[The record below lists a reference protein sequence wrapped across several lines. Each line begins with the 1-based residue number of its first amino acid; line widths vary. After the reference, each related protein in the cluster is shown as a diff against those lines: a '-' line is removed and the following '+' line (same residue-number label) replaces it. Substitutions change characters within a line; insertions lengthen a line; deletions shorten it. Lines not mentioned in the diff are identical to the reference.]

1 MLQHASISTK
11 WNHSAGSKIERE
23 LHYFPIHP
31 LTVAVT
37 LQPLIRD
44 QGCSLPKVTRPNRP
58 FRYGVTV
65 VCSWKPAGLKDN
77 YRSAGV
83 KSPAR
88 SCSPHVLIAHHQ
100 VTIAVRENRTR
111 WQPVS
116 CQWKSIFKW
125 KYMFSLASDWWGW
138 GKIFARS
145 NTAASFALSKI
156 IKKAFQWHGSTVF
169 RSLPVA
175 K

>member
-1 MLQHASISTK
+1 MHLFRRNETIPQARS
-11 WNHSAGSKIERE
+11 SKIERE
-23 LHYFPIHP
+23 LHYLPIHP

-37 LQPLIRD
+37 LQPLIWD

-58 FRYGVTV
+58 FRFGVTV

-88 SCSPHVLIAHHQ
+88 SCSPHVLIAHRQ

-125 KYMFSLASDWWGW
+125 KYMFSLAQGEMVSPCSQHSEKTIRW
-138 GKIFARS
+138 AVSCS
-145 NTAASFALSKI
+145 NFLS
-156 IKKAFQWHGSTVF
+156 GSIAT
-169 RSLPVA
+169 SPQMPQMDHA
-175 K
+175 